1 MAKEK
6 SKKKGAKKSSGL
18 FFLVVVVI
26 ALLVIAAVFFINKNQ
41 IISNYQDTGFFDKVF
56 GVTPEFVENHESK
69 TPETKE
75 EKMSEEEIIISLKSD
90 NQVKEVEETPSS
102 PAPSAASNQEKTVDV
117 KQEDKKSNPPK
128 TEETPKVENKA
139 AASENAPQQPKKTA
153 TTDLQLCFV
162 YISPEG
168 SVMRQMVKRTVPKND
183 SPLTTAINLILK
195 GPDISLSTEKNL
207 TSLIPAGTKLLG
219 AKVQDG
225 VAYLNFSSDFE
236 RNSFGVDGYNA
247 QLMQI
252 VYTASA
258 FSTVNSVQFLIEG
271 EKIAYLS
278 EGIWIGSPLSKN
290 SF

>member
-1 MAKEK
+1 MAKDNLK
-6 SKKKGAKKSSGL
+6 RKKKKGSGL
-18 FFLVVVVI
+18 FFIIVVLL
-26 ALLVIAAVFFINKNQ
+26 ALLVISLVFLINKNQ
-41 IISNYQDTGFFDKVF
+41 IVSNYKDTGFFDKLF
-56 GVTPEFVENHESK
+56 GVTPEFVENHEEKPS
-69 TPETKE
+69 ETTGD
-75 EKMSEEEIIISLKSD
+75 KMSEEEIIISLKSD
-90 NQVKEVEETPSS
+90 NTVKEIEELPP
-102 PAPSAASNQEKTVDV
+102 PAEEKTSPVV
-117 KQEDKKSNPPK
+117 KNDSKPTTNEPSQTKSV
-128 TEETPKVENKA
+128 ETPKVEKKA
-139 AASENAPQQPKKTA
+139 DAVEKPVEQPKKTA

-168 SVMRQMVKRTVPKND
+168 AVMRQMVKRTVTKND
-183 SPLTTAINLILK
+183 SPLTTAINLILR
-195 GPDISLSTEKNL
+195 GPDTTLAAEKNL

-247 QLMQI
+247 QLMQV

-258 FSTVNSVQFLIEG
+258 FSTVNSVQFLVEG
-271 EKIAYLS
+271 EKLAYLS